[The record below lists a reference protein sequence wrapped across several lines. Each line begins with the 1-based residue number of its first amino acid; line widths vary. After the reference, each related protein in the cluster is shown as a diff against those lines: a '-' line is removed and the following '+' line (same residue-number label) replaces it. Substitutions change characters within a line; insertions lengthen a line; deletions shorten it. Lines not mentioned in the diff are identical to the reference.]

1 MRDEILGYAFIA
13 SLTIHL
19 LAFMAVIP
27 FPFSPPVT
35 REKEVRIEMEVEKE
49 ETISP
54 REKPSPLSQKLSVA
68 QKKPLPK
75 PPSVPQREE
84 EQSRESPLPEEKLL
98 RAEEK
103 DLFRGELPPE
113 PEKPMTSSAIS
124 NFEEAL
130 IMNPPPK
137 IGNERR
143 ALEKAEKEEVSG
155 YTAIQTPPAEVPDPI
170 PNIAAAPPS
179 EADPLSRY
187 TGMVRKKIEE
197 KRRYPPWARRNG
209 WQGKV
214 VLNFVIR
221 SDGYLNGVEVVES
234 SGYQLLDESAK
245 EAIQRATPFPPLP
258 MKEKKSLKLR
268 IPIIFKL
275 EKGS

>member
-1 MRDEILGYAFIA
+1 MRDGILGYASLS

-27 FPFSPPVT
+27 FPFSPPAT

-103 DLFRGELPPE
+103 DFFRGELPPE
-113 PEKPMTSSAIS
+113 PEKPMSSSAIS

-155 YTAIQTPPAEVPDPI
+155 YAAFQTPPAEVPDPI

-179 EADPLSRY
+179 EADPFSRY
-187 TGMVRKKIEE
+187 VGMVRKKIEE
-197 KRRYPPWARRNG
+197 NRRYPPWARRNG

-214 VLNFVIR
+214 VLDFVIR
-221 SDGYLNGVEVVES
+221 SDGHLGGVEVVES
-234 SGYQLLDESAK
+234 SGHRLLDQAGT
-245 EAIQRATPFPPLP
+245 EAIRQANPFPSLP
-258 MKEKKSLKLR
+258 TGEKKSLKLR